1 MAALIASSSLTLF
14 CSGPSCSSK
23 AAVCSSAAAIA
34 ALDAVTALAASSEAA
49 CNSVTWPLAVWA
61 CFELSQPKT
70 PAPINPSANK
80 TSTMVLFTDIT
91 YCKFNKHARRL
102 MPYQALPGSNGLG
115 HIPKHRYENQKHE
128 GSADWPQTDRVCIL
142 LVASKRKPTACSINN
157 HQRQT
162 SCFAFDEGWGDEGNT
177 VQNSGVCPRGARAP
191 GLGWDIDRC
200 REIRGIYSG
209 SANELDVT
217 EAAAKRDRR
226 SEPLVKLQSYRLV
239 HRRIEVVGPSAIPS
253 AADVCQGGRR

>member
-1 MAALIASSSLTLF
+1 
-14 CSGPSCSSK
+14 
-23 AAVCSSAAAIA
+23 
-34 ALDAVTALAASSEAA
+34 
-49 CNSVTWPLAVWA
+49 
-61 CFELSQPKT
+61 
-70 PAPINPSANK
+70 
-80 TSTMVLFTDIT
+80 
-91 YCKFNKHARRL
+91 

-226 SEPLVKLQSYRLV
+226 SVTGLFTDVLRLSVQAPSHRPLTSVKV
-239 HRRIEVVGPSAIPS
+239 ADAEVVNEIG
-253 AADVCQGGRR
+253 